1 MSKGDRNIHIRIALW
16 TICLFLTGIT
26 GELCAQDIIP
36 EITPGDTTI
45 VNDTILSA
53 NNSITLADDTI
64 VFMNDSVIPAG
75 DSIIIAYDSAF
86 FQDDNTTLVSF
97 TDSTITAISENNPTI
112 EIKESTFKP
121 NPKTAYL
128 VAMVF
133 PGFGQVYNR
142 QYWKLPIIYGG
153 LMGCA
158 YAITWNNKTYQ
169 DYKEAYFDI
178 MTDAKNDPNGENPDS
193 WHTSWQEFL
202 SSTRNPADYLH
213 NSHFQSQLKRGK
225 DNFRR
230 YRDLSIIIT
239 GLVYML
245 CVADSYVDAQMFD
258 FDVSPDLSFRVTP
271 EFRPETL
278 STSRS
283 YGFNVCMTF

>member
-1 MSKGDRNIHIRIALW
+1 MGKGKYNKHIRIALFFV
-16 TICLFLTGIT
+16 CLFLTGIT
-26 GELCAQDIIP
+26 GKVCAQDTIP
-36 EITPGDTTI
+36 EITP
-45 VNDTILSA
+45 V
-53 NNSITLADDTI
+53 DTI
-64 VFMNDSVIPAG
+64 VDMNNPAHSTDNPIFYDTIPPIDDPAMIANDSAIVITYDDSSFSQNN
-75 DSIIIAYDSAF
+75 DSIILI
-86 FQDDNTTLVSF
+86 TT
-97 TDSTITAISENNPTI
+97 
-112 EIKESTFKP
+112 IKDATSFKP

-178 MTDAKNDPNGENPDS
+178 MADAKNDPNGENPDG

-202 SSTRNPADYLH
+202 SSTRNPADYIH
-213 NSHFQSQLKRGK
+213 NSNFQSQLKRGK

-230 YRDLSIIIT
+230 YRDLSIIVT
-239 GLVYML
+239 GLVYLL